1 MGTSLYK
8 ISNDYIELMNTLED
22 LEGELTPELEKALA
36 INEANLQ
43 VKAKGYVEIIKTK
56 EALDMAIDIEIKRLQ
71 GLKNRNSNVITELK
85 NRLLVAVR
93 LFGDF
98 EIGLVKFTTRKSQ
111 TLNVTDA
118 NLIPNEY
125 KVRTVTES
133 VQKVQLKKAIN
144 EGAKIEGAEVV
155 DNYNLSIK

>member
-1 MGTSLYK
+1 MGTTLYE
-8 ISNDYIELMNTLED
+8 ISNEYIELMQTLED